1 MLTEIPAD
9 RLLQTNVYQDPQVN
23 RICSR
28 ETNIAIMLIYRIVW
42 DLLML
47 QSEFLYQLCKFR
59 LQQFMNQSFFILLQ
73 IYD

>member
-59 LQQFMNQSFFILLQ
+59 LQ
-73 IYD
+73 